1 MCSQKRIRSLVC
13 NVLPKSLFS
22 SRNQRR
28 TKRSRKQIFPGFQLS
43 TLTASRALNAIFVM
57 TFALGILFAPLPTSR
72 ASNPAAGTITP
83 AGPTQ
88 SWNGTAVGGASAGE
102 ETCQEGINCDTYTLN
117 VAAGDWTG
125 KLIAIKITWTNP
137 ANDYDLYVHKDSNAG
152 PVVGQSGDGAPDT
165 DEETS
170 IDPSATGTGVYTVHV
185 VYFAVTPLVD
195 QYHGTATV
203 QNQPPGRNANYLKTG
218 IAFSP
223 NVTVK
228 APVAARDGEPSNRT
242 DKLGNHYVSG
252 IRGVPAGV
260 DLWYFD
266 LQPGSPAYDPRM
278 RHPVYRGQPD
288 SFTGSEQ
295 TAVGADGGGDV
306 ELAVGFP
313 DPGTG
318 ATNNPPTL
326 AFTSLVAA
334 NISSGKSTDRAQ
346 TYQLN
351 PLGNVTGG
359 VPGDDRQW
367 IEFRGKDQVYL
378 LYRTL
383 APAVT
388 QIQRSIDG
396 GLTYGPAQTAGAIGQ
411 VGYIDVHQATGTVYI
426 SGSTGQVCHSTTT
439 LPTGEA
445 AVYECHQA
453 APEANVA
460 NIFFVVKV
468 ADDGTPNGTAYVVYS
483 DGKDIFLRHS
493 TDKGVTWS
501 NRVRVSDGEETRTSL
516 FPWLETGPTPGSVG
530 IVWYGTTE
538 PTNNDNAN
546 WEVFF
551 AQSFNADENNP
562 TFRQVKVSDHFIH
575 GSNISTGGTL
585 GTANRNLLD
594 YFQVSFD
601 PLGAAVVGY
610 TDDHNDFDGHT
621 YVARQVAGPSI
632 NNEGSTM
639 VPAPVEG
646 PGPFDPGPPT
656 QPGPNGE
663 QVTDFAQ
670 DVVDGLLVVTPTNDP
685 LDILSIKYSCEQG
698 TGGPVIVAT
707 MAVSANPVGAPISNW
722 RMNFTANAPD
732 SKLSATGDYTYGLS
746 DRGDQFWVRAS
757 TDPTQMPFSFGTAV
771 RNSDGTITYT
781 TRGAADSGSFDPI
794 NNTITVKV
802 SASKLNPF
810 VTHGPSIG
818 NGSVLVGLR
827 GQTFTSQVNAKR
839 DLTRG
844 GTLFTIAN
852 CPSPDPNPTPTPSPS
867 PSPSPGPPLKVTGG
881 GKIVGKT
888 VNFAFNVDPVPSG
901 HLNYQDKE
909 QNIHLVS
916 DRITSFT
923 QSGPN
928 EVTFSGV
935 GHIGNQIVMFTV
947 KVQDNRESGIG
958 YDRFE
963 ITITGP
969 ISSSRAGLLTQGN
982 IQFHR

>member
-1 MCSQKRIRSLVC
+1 
-13 NVLPKSLFS
+13 
-22 SRNQRR
+22 
-28 TKRSRKQIFPGFQLS
+28 
-43 TLTASRALNAIFVM
+43 M
-57 TFALGILFAPLPTSR
+57 TFAVGILFVPLPNSR
-72 ASNPAAGTITP
+72 ASNPGAGTIGP

-88 SWNGTAVGGASAGE
+88 SWDGTAIGGASAGE
-102 ETCQEGINCDTYTLN
+102 DTCEEGVNCDTYTLN
-117 VAAGDWTG
+117 VLPGDWTG
-125 KLIAIKITWTNP
+125 KLIAIRISWTNP

-152 PVVGQSGDGAPDT
+152 PVVGDSGDGAPDT
-165 DEETS
+165 DEETT
-170 IDPSATGTGVYTVHV
+170 IDPNATGTGVYTVHV
-185 VYFAVTPLVD
+185 VYFSVTPLID
-195 QYHGTATV
+195 QYHGTASV
-203 QNQPPGRNANYLKTG
+203 ENQPTGRNANYLKTG

-228 APVAARDGEPSNRT
+228 APVAARDGEPSSRT

-266 LQPGSPAYDPRM
+266 LQPGSPTYDPNM

-295 TAVGADGGGDV
+295 AAVGADGGGDV
-306 ELAVGFP
+306 DLAVGFP
-313 DPGTG
+313 EPGTG

-326 AFTSLVAA
+326 AYTSLVAA
-334 NISSGKSTDRAQ
+334 NISAGKSTDRAQ

-351 PLGNVTGG
+351 PAGNVTGG

-367 IEFRGKDQVYL
+367 NEFHGKDKVYL

-396 GLTYGPAQTAGAIGQ
+396 GFSYGPAQTAGAIGQ

-445 AVYECHQA
+445 AVYQCVQA

-501 NRVRVSDGEETRTSL
+501 NRVRVSDGPETRTSL
-516 FPWLETGPTPGSVG
+516 LPWLETGPTPGSVG
-530 IVWYGTTE
+530 IVWYGTSE
-538 PTNNDNAN
+538 ATNNDNAN

-594 YFQVSFD
+594 YFQISFD
-601 PLGAAVVGY
+601 PLGAAVVDY

-632 NNEGSTM
+632 NNEGGTM

-646 PGPFDPGPPT
+646 AGPFDVGPPA

-670 DVVDGLLVVTPTNDP
+670 DVSDGLLVVTPTNDP
-685 LDILSIKYSCEQG
+685 LDILSIKYTCEPG
-698 TGGPVIVAT
+698 VDGPVIAAT
-707 MAVSANPVGAPISNW
+707 MKVSSNPAGAPISNW

-757 TDPTQMPFSFGTAV
+757 TDPTQASVFSFGTAV
-771 RNSDGTITYT
+771 RNSDGTITYMR
-781 TRGAADSGSFDPI
+781 RGAADSGSFDPL

-810 VTHGPSIG
+810 VTKGPAIG
-818 NGSVLVGLR
+818 GGSVLVGLR
-827 GQTFTSQVNAKR
+827 GQTFTSGANAKR

-852 CPSPDPNPTPTPSPS
+852 CTPSPSPSPSPTPSPS
-867 PSPSPGPPLKVTGG
+867 PSPSPSPNPDAVIKVTGG
-881 GKIVGKT
+881 GRILAKV
-888 VNFAFNVDPVPSG
+888 VNFGFNVDPVPSG

-909 QNIHLVS
+909 QNIHLIS
-916 DRITSFT
+916 DQITSFMQT
-923 QSGPN
+923 GPN
-928 EVTFSGV
+928 TVEFTGV
-935 GHIGNQIVMFTV
+935 GRIGSTMVMFKVTV
-947 KVQDNRESGIG
+947 EDKGEPGRMDTFRIE
-958 YDRFE
+958 
-963 ITITGP
+963 ITGP
-969 ISSSRAGLLTQGN
+969 ITSTRAGTLTQGN

>member
-1 MCSQKRIRSLVC
+1 MLV
-13 NVLPKSLFS
+13 
-22 SRNQRR
+22 
-28 TKRSRKQIFPGFQLS
+28 
-43 TLTASRALNAIFVM
+43 
-57 TFALGILFAPLPTSR
+57 APLPR
-72 ASNPAAGTITP
+72 ALASAPSAGTIGP
-83 AGPTQ
+83 SGPTQ
-88 SWNGTAVGGASAGE
+88 TWTGTAAGGASANE
-102 ETCQEGINCDTYTLN
+102 STCVEGVNCDTFTLN
-117 VAAGDWTG
+117 VTGTTADWTN
-125 KLIAIKITWTNP
+125 KLVRIRIEWTIP

-152 PVVGQSGDGAPDT
+152 PVVGQSGDGAPET
-165 DEETS
+165 LEETT
-170 IDPSATGTGVYTVHV
+170 IDPSSTGTGVYTVHV
-185 VYFAVTPLVD
+185 VYFSVTPLVD
-195 QYHGTATV
+195 QYRGAASVENKPT
-203 QNQPPGRNANYLKTG
+203 GRNANYLKTG

-266 LQPGSPAYDPRM
+266 LQPGSPSYDPNM

-318 ATNNPPTL
+318 LTNNPPTL

-426 SGSTGQVCHSTTT
+426 SGSNGQVCHSTTT

-445 AVYECHQA
+445 AVYQCHQA
-453 APEANVA
+453 APEGGVA

-501 NRVRVSDGEETRTSL
+501 NRVRVSDGPETRTSL
-516 FPWLETGPTPGSVG
+516 LPWLETGPTPGSVG
-530 IVWYGTTE
+530 IVWYGTSE

-551 AQSFNADENNP
+551 AQSFNADENIP

-594 YFQVSFD
+594 YFQISFD
-601 PLGAAVVGY
+601 PLGAAVVDY

-632 NNEGSTM
+632 NNEGATM
-639 VPAPVEG
+639 VPAPVPG
-646 PGPFDPGPPT
+646 PGPFDPGPPA

-670 DVVDGLLVVTPTNDP
+670 DVADGLLVVTPTNDP

-698 TGGPVIVAT
+698 ADGPVIVAT
-707 MAVSANPVGAPISNW
+707 MKVSANPVGAPLSNW

-757 TDPTQMPFSFGTAV
+757 TDPTQASAFSFGTAV

-781 TRGAADSGSFDPI
+781 TRGAADSGAFDPV

-810 VTHGPSIG
+810 VTKGPPIG

-844 GTLFTIAN
+844 GTLLTISN
-852 CPSPDPNPTPTPSPS
+852 CPMPGPSPTPSPTPSPS
-867 PSPSPGPPLKVTGG
+867 PGPGPVLKVTGG
-881 GKIVGKT
+881 GTIVAK
-888 VNFAFNVDPVPSG
+888 VVSFRFNVDPVPSG

-916 DRITSFT
+916 DQITSFS

-928 EVTFSGV
+928 EVKFSGV
-935 GHIGNQIVMFTV
+935 GRIGRQTVMFTV
-947 KVQDNRESGIG
+947 TVQDNGEPGIG
-958 YDRFE
+958 NDRFE
-963 ITITGP
+963 IQIMGAVT
-969 ISSSRAGLLTQGN
+969 SSRAGPLTQGN